1 MAAKEFIVAIEL
13 GSSKMT
19 GIAGKKNLDGSISVL
34 AVVTEESSTFIR
46 KGVVYNIDKTA
57 QCIANIVKKLTTNLK
72 TEIRHVYVGVGGQS
86 VRSVKNNIVKNL
98 PEDTVVTQEMV
109 HELMDGNRNMS
120 YQDQEIID
128 AATQEYKVDNQY
140 QMDPVG
146 IQCTRLEG
154 NFLNILWR
162 RLFYRNLNKCFDQAG
177 VAIADMYLAPL
188 ALADSILTDAE
199 KRSGCVLVD
208 LGADTTTVSVYFKN
222 VLRHLAVIPLGGNNI
237 TKDIA
242 SLQMEENHAEDMKL
256 KYASAFTDNS
266 DIDSSL
272 KLSIDSDRSVESRK
286 FVEIVEGRMQEIV
299 ENVWYQVPSE
309 YADRLLGG
317 IILTGGGSNMRN
329 IETAFRNHTHI
340 EKIRIAK
347 FVTQAITA
355 KDPLITAKDGTM
367 NTVLG
372 ILAKGNMNCAGDEID
387 PNADLFAESKPA
399 TTTTTA
405 DIHREPRKVN
415 EIQSGVVLTEAEKQK
430 AEEEKRR
437 AEEEAAAKAAAEEAA
452 AKAIEEEDDKEN
464 GIKTLGKKIGN
475 FFRSIIAEDE

>member
-57 QCIANIVKKLTTNLK
+57 QCIANIVKRLTTTLK

-340 EKIRIAK
+340 EKIRVAK

-452 AKAIEEEDDKEN
+452 AKAIEEEDEKEN
-464 GIKTLGKKIGN
+464 GIKNLGKKIGN